1 MAEPRTRSPRGG
13 PAATR
18 RFPTTV
24 DGYPRGMSQP
34 DPYPPIDVP
43 QDPLPDPEPLPQPP
57 TPQPPIPDPQ
67 PI

>member
-1 MAEPRTRSPRGG
+1 MAGTR
-13 PAATR
+13 A
-18 RFPTTV
+18 V
-24 DGYPRGMSQP
+24 MSQP